1 LKKEEAVTPGRRDV
15 AGSDSPSTAT
25 PASAFFD
32 LSNDVNP
39 IRPIGRVRRPRWSAS
54 CDAPAMSP
62 SHVCVLGAGIAGLAT
77 AWQLQ
82 RAGHRVTVV
91 DRAAPGSGT
100 SSGNGAQL
108 SYSYVQP
115 LADPSIWAQL
125 PKLLLAPDSPLKLRP
140 RLDPRQWR
148 WALAFLRACNSAQSH
163 ETTAQLLA
171 LAAQSRAALELALAD
186 LKADCDFSST
196 GKLVLQPGPQAMD
209 AARRQVEL
217 QHRFGGAAQAVLDVE
232 QCLAVE
238 PALAGYRDHFAGAVH
253 TPSECAIDGLKLCR
267 ALSAALAKNGAAMY
281 LDHEVLGFRRDR
293 HDVAAL
299 RTRAGEI
306 AADAFVLA
314 LGSDSPR
321 LARTVGVDLPI
332 YPLKGYS
339 ITLDVDQGAGPH
351 AAPRVNVTDSARKV
365 VFARLGQRLRVAGMV
380 ELVGHER
387 SVAPDRIRTLELAAR
402 ALFPRA
408 SRFEHLNPWA
418 GLRPATPT
426 GQPIVGQVPGA
437 PGNLLFNTGH
447 GALGLTLAFGSATR
461 IAKLLEAPGDGI
473 RSPGG
478 SSSPHGRI
486 AARG

>member
-1 LKKEEAVTPGRRDV
+1 
-15 AGSDSPSTAT
+15 
-25 PASAFFD
+25 
-32 LSNDVNP
+32 
-39 IRPIGRVRRPRWSAS
+39 
-54 CDAPAMSP
+54 
-62 SHVCVLGAGIAGLAT
+62 
-77 AWQLQ
+77 
-82 RAGHRVTVV
+82 
-91 DRAAPGSGT
+91 
-100 SSGNGAQL
+100 
-108 SYSYVQP
+108 
-115 LADPSIWAQL
+115 
-125 PKLLLAPDSPLKLRP
+125 
-140 RLDPRQWR
+140 
-148 WALAFLRACNSAQSH
+148 
-163 ETTAQLLA
+163 

-365 VFARLGQRLRVAGMV
+365 VFARLGDRLRVAGMA
-380 ELVGHER
+380 ELVGHDR
-387 SVAPDRIRTLELAAR
+387 SIAPQRIRMLEEATQ
-402 ALFPRA
+402 ALFPKARRDA
-408 SRFEHLNPWA
+408 AAALHPWA

-426 GQPIVGQVPGA
+426 GQPLMGRWPGA
-437 PGNLLFNTGH
+437 PPNLLLNTGH
-447 GALGLTLAFGSATR
+447 GALGLTLAFGSAER
-461 IAKLLEAPGDGI
+461 IVQLLAAGD
-473 RSPGG
+473 
-478 SSSPHGRI
+478 
-486 AARG
+486 A